1 MSRLLGSGV
10 IAFATICEIL
20 PSVSSPSSVVKS
32 HIETIILSASNLD
45 SFLILLVAKESTLSF
60 KPTESILESN
70 TSSKISSHLI
80 LRAADLL
87 FIILW

>member
-80 LRAADLL
+80 LRDAELL
-87 FIILW
+87 FIISW